1 MEKTR
6 DELEYQRLKLK
17 RWEQKFE
24 AKYARGPEPSD
35 ISKYPEVGSYSHILW
50 NIFNVLNGRDL

>member
-6 DELEYQRLKLK
+6 DDDIEYQRLKLK

-24 AKYARGPEPSD
+24 AKYARAPEPSD
-35 ISKYPEVGSYSHILW
+35 ISKYPEVGKH
-50 NIFNVLNGRDL
+50 LNLL